1 MDSITHE
8 ILIWKHIQTEKV
20 GDYKYLLNELLIIG
34 YTILSVTI
42 DGKRGVSKVFKDY
55 PVQMCHFHQKRI
67 VQRYITLNPKLEA
80 SQELKRIM
88 TRLKYSD
95 QTRFTKALD
104 IWHIK
109 YKDFLNEIT
118 VHQES

>member
-55 PVQMCHFHQKRI
+55 PVQMCHFHLCACTLCEKRELFKDI
-67 VQRYITLNPKLEA
+67 LLLILN
-80 SQELKRIM
+80 LKH
-88 TRLKYSD
+88 LK
-95 QTRFTKALD
+95 
-104 IWHIK
+104 
-109 YKDFLNEIT
+109 N
-118 VHQES
+118 